1 MLDEDE
7 SCREKKKTGR
17 GLGVGSAILDTVG
30 KESLSK
36 KVTLT
41 DF

>member
-7 SCREKKKTGR
+7 CCREKKKQGER
-17 GLGVGSAILDTVG
+17 SGMGSTVLDTVG

-36 KVTLT
+36 KVTHK

>member
-1 MLDEDE
+1 MRMRAVE
-7 SCREKKKTGR
+7 RKKKKTGR
-17 GLGVGSAILDTVG
+17 GSGVGSAILDTVG